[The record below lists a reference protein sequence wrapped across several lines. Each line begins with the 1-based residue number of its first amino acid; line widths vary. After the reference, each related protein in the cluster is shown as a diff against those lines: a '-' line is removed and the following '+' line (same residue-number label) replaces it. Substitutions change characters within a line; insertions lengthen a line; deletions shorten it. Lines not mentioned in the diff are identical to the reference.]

1 MQGITKT
8 NKTIA
13 TFTAADI
20 DELVANNEIAI
31 EQEIEHG
38 VAQSDYV
45 QAIGESVNP
54 AYEKPKN
61 TMQVATDIP
70 LYNLINDYIMGL
82 KVVVRNRLKDK
93 AQTTDLYTFE
103 KNNDPVWQVYT
114 SRFYRGF
121 LEYAYGNN
129 KELATRHIKDIRNN
143 APRGFKQKLVD
154 FDKQQFLAYAYIALG
169 GTIPPNVKFMGI
181 TNSIKVTSGRLNG
194 IVRPRVKRIRE
205 GKETTN
211 KLRPLL
217 AYNKQ
222 HDYPIHVIYANADSS
237 TTRLVASV
245 ETGIREDSNSNS
257 NGNIT
262 E

>member
-38 VAQSDYV
+38 VAQSDYA
-45 QAIGESVNP
+45 QTIGESVNP

-61 TMQVATDIP
+61 TMQVVTDIP

-103 KNNDPVWQVYT
+103 KNTDHAWRKLT
-114 SRFYRGF
+114 GRFYRGF

-143 APRGFKQKLVD
+143 APRGSKQKLVD

-169 GTIPPNVKFMGI
+169 GTVPPNVKFMGI
-181 TNSIKVTSGRLNG
+181 TNSIMITSGRLNG
-194 IVRPRVKRIRE
+194 MVRPRVERIKANR
-205 GKETTN
+205 GITN
-211 KLRPLL
+211 NPHNSY
-217 AYNKQ
+217 ANAGS
-222 HDYPIHVIYANADSS
+222 YANADSN

-245 ETGIREDSNSNS
+245 DTGIREDNSSNS